1 MNRQQLSAETPYL
14 VLHEA
19 EPDGEGNEV
28 STTTVFLTASQCPIG
43 CNMCDLHL
51 NTLPTATP
59 SGAIVRQVDRAIKDS
74 EAKWLKLYNSGNFF
88 DPRSIPPDD
97 YPEIAERCNRFDR
110 VIVENHPKFGKSRLR
125 SFMELVS
132 CRFEIAVGL
141 ETVQPRWLG
150 RLEKQMSRDDFS
162 RYASEIARLGVD
174 LRVFLILGVPG
185 IDVVESVRWTR
196 LSLRHAI
203 ACGARHISIIPA
215 RIGHGWGGKAD
226 QLPDFSTESL
236 AEIHEQLLQDSGGR
250 AVVTLDLWDVS
261 ADDTAYARLKQS
273 NLTQRLAKNNS

>member
-1 MNRQQLSAETPYL
+1 MNREQLSADAPYL
-14 VLHEA
+14 VLHEV
-19 EPDGEGNEV
+19 EPDGEGNKV

-51 NTLPTATP
+51 NTLPGATP
-59 SGAIVRQVDRAIKDS
+59 SGAIAQQVDIAIKDS
-74 EAKWLKLYNSGNFF
+74 DAKWLKLYNSGNFF
-88 DPRSIPPDD
+88 DPRSIPPSD
-97 YPEIAERCNRFDR
+97 YAAIAERCNQFDR
-110 VIVENHPKFGKSRLR
+110 VIVENHPKFGKSRLQ
-125 SFMELVS
+125 SFLKLLT

-162 RYASEIARLGVD
+162 SYASEMARLGVD

-185 IDVVESVRWTR
+185 IDAVESVRWTR

-203 ACGARHISIIPA
+203 ACGARHVSIIPA
-215 RIGHGWGGKAD
+215 RSGHGWRGKAE
-226 QLPDFSTESL
+226 QLPEFSTTLL

-250 AVVTLDLWDVS
+250 AVVTLDLWNVS
-261 ADDTAYARLKQS
+261 ANDAGYDRLQQS
-273 NLTQRLAKNNS
+273 NLTQSA